1 MTSVVQKSKLAQA
14 YDLDPAHSQA
24 EFAVKH
30 MMIANV
36 RGRIPIVR
44 GSIVR
49 SATGY
54 DVEAELDAAGIDTG
68 AKQRDDHLRSGDF
81 FDAATHPTLRFTA
94 TGIAEDADAVDG
106 ELVIRG
112 ITKHVRLEVERT
124 GEGVDPWGNR
134 RVALLAT
141 TTLDRHQWGLNWNA
155 ALEAGGVLVGDKV
168 KVTLDLQAV
177 ERKS

>member
-1 MTSVVQKSKLAQA
+1 MTTVVQKSKLAPA

-24 EFAVKH
+24 EFRVKH

-36 RGRIPIVR
+36 RGRIPIVK

-49 SATGY
+49 GAKGY
-54 DVEAELDAAGIDTG
+54 DVEAELDATGIDTG
-68 AKQRDDHLRSGDF
+68 AKQRDDHLRSADF
-81 FDAATHPTLRFTA
+81 FDAAAHPTLRFRA
-94 TGIAEDADAVDG
+94 TGIHEDAGEVEG

-112 ITKHVRLEVERT
+112 VAKSVRLEVERT
-124 GEGVDPWGNR
+124 GEAVDPWGNR
-134 RVALLAT
+134 RVALSAT

-177 ERKS
+177 ERKQ